1 MTTLKSQTVEKEK
14 TRRRKRVGMPDNP
27 MSDMMGDNAGDND
40 DNDNDDDDDIMPP
53 PTPGVPSM
61 GHAHGHKDG
70 DIVKP
75 LPDGKMPDA
84 PEGFTVVTKDNG
96 MFVLR
101 KRRYRDLKKVGIGGF
116 QAKTRTPKHSKKD
129 EQEGEV
135 GPDGQKPKKRPAWR
149 PKKNKLLVQYPEYI
163 QDAFFGREI
172 MDGLDQNKNPEDFLD
187 ETPHNPKAPL
197 DQSASKSRLR
207 LSKDILQALE
217 ETKIK
222 EEKEKKAREAEEAKQ
237 KAKAAAKAVKA
248 SDNPVIKSEKKG
260 DEKMDVDDDLL
271 PGDEDLLPSDL
282 FGDDIFKIMNDPS
295 ADGDLGEIDDSAL
308 DDAEK
313 ADNEDNDMKNEDED
327 SKASNDLADA
337 LSGNCLLIH
346 NPWEYDV
353 VYQTPKIVRSTFTV

>member
-1 MTTLKSQTVEKEK
+1 
-14 TRRRKRVGMPDNP
+14 
-27 MSDMMGDNAGDND
+27 
-40 DNDNDDDDDIMPP
+40 
-53 PTPGVPSM
+53 
-61 GHAHGHKDG
+61 
-70 DIVKP
+70 
-75 LPDGKMPDA
+75 
-84 PEGFTVVTKDNG
+84 
-96 MFVLR
+96 
-101 KRRYRDLKKVGIGGF
+101 
-116 QAKTRTPKHSKKD
+116 
-129 EQEGEV
+129 
-135 GPDGQKPKKRPAWR
+135 
-149 PKKNKLLVQYPEYI
+149 
-163 QDAFFGREI
+163 

-337 LSGNCLLIH
+337 LSGNCL
-346 NPWEYDV
+346 N
-353 VYQTPKIVRSTFTV
+353 S